1 VKSGAGSPGASRSS
15 VMGSCSFAD
24 GGLAVPAVPVAPTL
38 PGADHRPA
46 SYGASEAVVLTTSD
60 LGGM

>member
-1 VKSGAGSPGASRSS
+1 
-15 VMGSCSFAD
+15 MGSCSFGD

-38 PGADHRPA
+38 PGAGHRPA
-46 SYGASEAVVLTTSD
+46 SYGASEAVTLTKSD